1 MQSQSDLSTSLT
13 KNTTGYN
20 YKLCTRGFILAIV
33 LMKHRHMFVVL
44 VPSVEH
50 FVTDAAIVLEA
61 VGEVDGLDVILCVVL
76 GAMPECVANGAE
88 PG

>member
-1 MQSQSDLSTSLT
+1 
-13 KNTTGYN
+13 
-20 YKLCTRGFILAIV
+20 
-33 LMKHRHMFVVL
+33 MKHRHMFVVL
-44 VPSVEH
+44 VPRVEH

-61 VGEVDGLDVILCVVL
+61 VGEVDGLDVILRVVL